1 MKGSPTLEL
10 DHSIQALIIEHLSER
25 APTISAR
32 RAARLCKDQGVE
44 VVEQQ
49 VRSALEQLASE
60 AKVKLVRKGVYR
72 LTEAPQELD
81 AQVERPS
88 GSLSDEERSLLRRY
102 QGKRAPAGASLS
114 RADLEEAQR
123 VASYLSPYP
132 ASPVDLE
139 DIAQAEATLG
149 RSRAHEALWLHL
161 QEEVNVVCDLYQTP
175 RVNAHVRSGLSP
187 SPEVERAEPSVT
199 RPPDEPSKK
208 GQRRATQQRSIE
220 EQTQALFSALKNAQQ
235 PLSLEGL
242 SSRVHTERGR
252 GKQALYEL
260 RKLLIDV
267 NREAT
272 QRGARPPFTFEIT
285 GEVGLSEWGV
295 SSSMRAS
302 EGRVARELELHKEQ
316 LFVSLA
322 ERLAQLKP
330 TAFAKLLRRLLE
342 ELGCTRIE
350 RLNAP
355 QEDGVALIAHHPEWG
370 DCLTLAQRSKRPLS
384 IGKIKEVARSL
395 SALQADRALL
405 ISLSGFADCTTAP
418 PPEVRLIGERDLLEL
433 MISHQIGVAQYTLP
447 VSYLDVGFFGR
458 IDEGG
463 E

>member
-32 RAARLCKDQGVE
+32 RATRLCKDQGVE
-44 VVEQQ
+44 VMEQR
-49 VRSALEQLASE
+49 VRSALEQLESE
-60 AKVKLVRKGVYR
+60 ERVTLVRKGVYR
-72 LTEAPQELD
+72 LVAEPQALD
-81 AQVERPS
+81 LKAERPAR
-88 GSLSDEERSLLRRY
+88 SLSGEERSLLRRY
-102 QGKRAPAGASLS
+102 QGKRAPANASLS

-139 DIAQAEATLG
+139 DIARAEEALG

-161 QEEVNVVCDLYQTP
+161 QGEVDVVCDLYQTP
-175 RVNAHVRSGLSP
+175 RVSP
-187 SPEVERAEPSVT
+187 AERGERPKAPKT
-199 RPPDEPSKK
+199 RPEERVTPPPVELKAT
-208 GQRRATQQRSIE
+208 GQRRASKQRSLD
-220 EQTQALFSALKNAQQ
+220 EQTQAIFSALKDAKQA
-235 PLSLEGL
+235 LSLEAL
-242 SSRVHTERGR
+242 SSRVNTGAGR

-260 RKLLIDV
+260 RKLLVDI

-272 QRGARPPFTFEIT
+272 QRGARPPFTFEVT

-302 EGRVARELELHKEQ
+302 EGRLARELELHREQ
-316 LFVSLA
+316 LFASLA
-322 ERLAQLKP
+322 ERLTQLKP
-330 TAFAKLLRRLLE
+330 SAFVALLTRLLKE
-342 ELGCTRIE
+342 QGCTRVE

-355 QEDGVALIAHHPEWG
+355 QDEGVALIAHHPEWG

-384 IGKIKEVARSL
+384 MGKIKEVARSL

-405 ISLSGFADCTTAP
+405 ISLSGFADDTSAP
-418 PPEVRLIGERDLLEL
+418 PPEVRLIRERDLLEL
-433 MISHQIGVAQYTLP
+433 MISHQVGVTQYTLP
-447 VSYLDVGFFGR
+447 VSYLDIGFFGR